1 MSRINAPRR
10 AHALWACGLCGL
22 LLSPIGFAAERF
34 KPLSAEEIKTLLPAH
49 TITDE
54 VHWSY
59 HFKTDGVLDAMDLGQ
74 AKHGVWRL
82 AGKELCLDVREKRKV
97 VSDCYEV
104 WRAGNKVRFL
114 RDGVQILEGLLQDN

>member
-1 MSRINAPRR
+1 MVAPRGV
-10 AHALWACGLCGL
+10 HALWACGLCGL
-22 LLSPIGFAAERF
+22 LI
-34 KPLSAEEIKTLLPAH
+34 LSASICLAADRYKHLSADEIRTLFPER

-59 HFKTDGVLDAMDLGQ
+59 HFKTEGVLDAMDLGE

-82 AGKELCLDVREKRKV
+82 SGNELCLDFKQKRKV

-104 WRAGNKVRFL
+104 LKSGNKLRFR
-114 RDGVQILEGLLQDN
+114 RDGVQIFEGLLQDN

>member
-1 MSRINAPRR
+1 
-10 AHALWACGLCGL
+10 
-22 LLSPIGFAAERF
+22 
-34 KPLSAEEIKTLLPAH
+34 
-49 TITDE
+49 
-54 VHWSY
+54 
-59 HFKTDGVLDAMDLGQ
+59 MDLGQ